1 MLNAL
6 ECINMTESR
15 SGTPRCENCGQFKKD
30 VKEFVISTEGGI
42 EGVGDFNILPPDEV
56 SEMRC
61 TDCRD
66 GHKDEDDPESE
77 VYLPESMG
85 DNL

>member
-1 MLNAL
+1 MLP

-15 SGTPRCENCGQFKKD
+15 SGTPRCENCGQFKKE

-42 EGVGDFNILPPDEV
+42 KGVGDFNILPPDEV

-66 GHKDEDDPESE
+66 GYQEDEDDPESE
-77 VYLPESMG
+77 VYLPGMG